1 MALDFGFGG
10 HQSNEPV
17 APQEENKTDLST
29 GKPDDGNAQP
39 IDNSEGKQDL
49 NPNPNSNPNPNPNP
63 DEGKEGGDKEDKDG
77 NEGDDIVKRLTPG
90 TELEIDDKTYS
101 VDNNGNIVDAEGNIF
116 KEAKDVADYIKSLE
130 QSEEDKPKDG
140 INAIIDEIGVTI
152 TDDNDK
158 PIEFENTP
166 EGIAKYVKAVV
177 ELSQQDVASATLE
190 ALWQQYP
197 EVKDMFDYYIANGN
211 SFEGFGGRP
220 DRSQIVIGED
230 NQAQQEEIIRL
241 AWKEQNRK
249 GDVENYINYLKSSG
263 LLFTTAQEEL
273 AGLQELDAEYKRQL
287 AEQAKLAKQ
296 QQDEATLQY
305 WNGVKQVIDN
315 KNIAGYKIPDT
326 IIINRD
332 GKKLSA
338 TPNDFFNYIYKTDRE
353 GLTAYQKDLM
363 KETADARRD
372 DEILRAYL
380 KFVGGNYSNL
390 VDMAINDKEVN
401 KLRFKAKE
409 TKTTTN
415 KVKLVTSANKNNKE
429 INLGY

>member
-130 QSEEDKPKDG
+130 QSEEDNPKDG

-166 EGIAKYVKAVV
+166 QGIANYVKAVV
-177 ELSQQDVASATLE
+177 ELSQQDIASATLE

-220 DRSQIVIGED
+220 DRSQIVIEED

-305 WNGVKQVIDN
+305 WTGVKQVIDN